1 MQKEFTNEQ
10 MSLEY
15 VADQFEL
22 DPIFLSKEFK
32 RVKHVTFIDYL
43 TNIRIAEAK
52 RLLVET
58 NQQISS
64 IAESMGYNPSYFN
77 RLFKKVTGMTPGQ
90 YRKGRG

>member
-1 MQKEFTNEQ
+1 